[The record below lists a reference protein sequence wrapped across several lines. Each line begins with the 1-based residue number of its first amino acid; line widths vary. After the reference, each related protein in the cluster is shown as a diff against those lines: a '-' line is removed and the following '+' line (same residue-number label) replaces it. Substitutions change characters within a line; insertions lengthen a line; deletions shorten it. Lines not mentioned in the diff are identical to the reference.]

1 MLWVSF
7 STVVSNFAAVSIML
21 LSRRQIGPI
30 LQDITENFLVSVAI
44 LFGVTQERFESRGS
58 SLKFSQQIQDTTD
71 ERRLM

>member
-30 LQDITENFLVSVAI
+30 LVSAAI